1 MIEGSRTPA
10 RRKGGDTTAALW
22 ESLRRVDA
30 SDLSPKPAG
39 DQFFREPIQEQL
51 DAEAKGRGWYFAA
64 GLLRAVSLLGPDSL
78 VIFASQQWR
87 RSMAKRCG
95 GACGIV
101 DEQAL
106 TLKFRLLSIQLKS

>member
-1 MIEGSRTPA
+1 MTYCHKVYSFRTVRTVRYIPSPVIEGSRTPA
-10 RRKGGDTTAALW
+10 RRKGGDTTAAFW

-64 GLLRAVSLLGPDSL
+64 GLSRDVGLLGSDSL
-78 VIFASQQWR
+78 VIFASQT
-87 RSMAKRCG
+87 AEEIG
-95 GACGIV
+95 
-101 DEQAL
+101 E
-106 TLKFRLLSIQLKS
+106 RL